1 MADACSFSGYD
12 PTQENIRETWD
23 HLQYLQNCLLVKQLN
38 ELNFGILVSFSMIG
52 CETTTIKRLV
62 RVSRPFRQ
70 VDRIAWTPLD
80 SACIT
85 RPRCIFDEGV
95 TSTALEFTIL
105 TRLLHFSPVL
115 ASFPSDLVVHVG
127 TVSHLYMA
135 PNSVF
140 LLNSII
146 FLMSQSMQPSV
157 WSQV

>member
-1 MADACSFSGYD
+1 MTKLYNGAVYYSGC
-12 PTQENIRETWD
+12 PLHVRTNITTSITSTS
-23 HLQYLQNCLLVKQLN
+23 HLW
-38 ELNFGILVSFSMIG
+38 
-52 CETTTIKRLV
+52 
-62 RVSRPFRQ
+62 SRPFRQ